1 MKRKTL
7 SELTLM
13 DNIAAG
19 TDGEFAKKTGN
30 ERIQKIH
37 TYVDRIKTNEQTGV
51 KYMQTWE
58 EKLMIREEGRE
69 EGREEARALLLVAVQ
84 NVMEKL
90 NLSMEQ
96 AMDVLGIPEDEREKL
111 HGLFI
116 ARGSAAIEK

>member
-58 EKLMIREEGRE
+58 EKIIIREEGRE
-69 EGREEARALLLVAVQ
+69 EAYAASVRNLML
-84 NVMEKL
+84 KL
-90 NLSMEQ
+90 NLTVNEALDMISVPVQM
-96 AMDVLGIPEDEREKL
+96 REKCL
-111 HGLFI
+111 RLLDVKDET
-116 ARGSAAIEK
+116 AE